1 MATTSKTKRI
11 SGASAKPQ
19 TMSIQD
25 KARMAVRPSVNAAAV
40 IKVFQGNVMG
50 KDADM
55 NTLIDELKNTVGEVK
70 GGDLHTLEAMLVAQ
84 ATALQTMFTS
94 LARRAQ
100 A

>member
-40 IKVFQGNVMG
+40 IKVF
-50 KDADM
+50 
-55 NTLIDELKNTVGEVK
+55 
-70 GGDLHTLEAMLVAQ
+70 
-84 ATALQTMFTS
+84 
-94 LARRAQ
+94 
-100 A
+100 

>member
-1 MATTSKTKRI
+1 
-11 SGASAKPQ
+11 
-19 TMSIQD
+19 
-25 KARMAVRPSVNAAAV
+25 
-40 IKVFQGNVMG
+40 MG

-55 NTLIDELKNTVGEVK
+55 NTLIDELKNTFGEVK